1 MAVTPGRRHPSSGPG
16 ETVPLVSIRQTSSS
30 SSSESFLKWEET
42 KRWQR
47 KLETLRTKLADK
59 TKEAESAKG
68 HVTSLKETL
77 ERSDREKRFL
87 QDKIKTLQKTVSNL
101 EKAQRDAIKN
111 SSGDG
116 SHGDG
121 VNCYHGDVIGGHTP
135 SSEELQRVVS
145 AMRKVIERLQKDNEK
160 LKREAL
166 IRTREPAKK
175 PLQHQGKGEGE
186 RREGKGK
193 VSSERQATGVPPAP
207 VAKLAS
213 ENERLQKS
221 LRREMDRNQQLQVSL
236 RTAQLEKDRLQNE
249 VTFTFLGTTFAVPSS
264 NYIQSIGDGRFVISF
279 THVPAKPF
287 KP

>member
-1 MAVTPGRRHPSSGPG
+1 MAVTPGRRHPASGPG
-16 ETVPLVSIRQTSSS
+16 EAVVSIRQTPS

-47 KLETLRTKLADK
+47 KLDALRTRLADK
-59 TKEAESAKG
+59 TKEAELAKSQ
-68 HVTSLKETL
+68 VTSLKETL

-101 EKAQRDAIKN
+101 EKAQRDAITN
-111 SSGDG
+111 GSGGG
-116 SHGDG
+116 SHDDG
-121 VNCYHGDVIGGHTP
+121 VNCYHGDVIGGHAP
-135 SSEELQRVVS
+135 SSEELQRVIS
-145 AMRKVIERLQKDNEK
+145 AMRKVIERLQKDNDK

-166 IRTREPAKK
+166 IRTRERAKN
-175 PLQHQGKGEGE
+175 PLQHQGEGEGE
-186 RREGKGK
+186 RGEGKGK
-193 VSSERQATGVPPAP
+193 VSREPQASGVPPAP

-249 VTFTFLGTTFAVPSS
+249 VTFLLF
-264 NYIQSIGDGRFVISF
+264 
-279 THVPAKPF
+279 
-287 KP
+287 